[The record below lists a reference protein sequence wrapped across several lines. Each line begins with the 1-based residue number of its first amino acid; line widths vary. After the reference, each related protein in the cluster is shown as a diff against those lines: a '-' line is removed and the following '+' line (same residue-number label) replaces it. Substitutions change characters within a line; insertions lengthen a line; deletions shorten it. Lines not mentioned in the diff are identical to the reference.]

1 MKRALLLVVLV
12 ASVSYGQI
20 RVLTSTLIRPTN
32 ATTYASGDAM
42 KDTSGKIQ
50 SFTYSATPQGGEG
63 FICAARIWA
72 DTANVTN
79 AQFRLYLYNDST
91 GITIPADNA
100 AFITA
105 YANRAKGIGY
115 IDFSLQME
123 TGANTGAMDF
133 QSNLNIPFK
142 TKTLSSK
149 LYGILLAKGAYVPK
163 NGGAIYME
171 LITLKTQGQ

>member
-1 MKRALLLVVLV
+1 MKRALLLVLIM

-20 RVLTSTLIRPTN
+20 RVLTSTLIRPSNPT
-32 ATTYASGDAM
+32 AYAAGDAI

-50 SFTYSATPQGGEG
+50 SFTYSASPQGGEG

-72 DTANVTN
+72 DTANVTG

-91 GITIPADNA
+91 GVTIPADNA
-100 AFITA
+100 AFITT

-115 IDFSLQME
+115 IDFALQME

-142 TKTLSSK
+142 TKTSGSK
-149 LYGILLAKGAYVPK
+149 LYGILVAKGAYTPK

-171 LITLKTQGQ
+171 LITLRTQGQ